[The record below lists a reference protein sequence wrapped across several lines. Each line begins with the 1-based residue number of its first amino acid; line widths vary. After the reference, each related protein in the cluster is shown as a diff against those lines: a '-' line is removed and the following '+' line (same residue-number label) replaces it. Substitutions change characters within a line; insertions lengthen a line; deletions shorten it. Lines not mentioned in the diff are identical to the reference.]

1 MRNEMLLESI
11 WQGEIVTTQTKMCKE
26 VSRLLRMMV
35 PLQTVCL
42 SAKSGVKRSCII
54 SENLEVMP
62 AIPLGDILAEELS
75 ADVPLGSLIVILK
88 EQNLTGPLKKSE
100 VSFQL
105 GLLVGD
111 ALLDIIGG
119 GTFPLHYEAEALEV
133 MENSYY
139 HLIESDAYWRR
150 DICPRQFRAGLTQS
164 LNEYWKAISGP
175 SQKGCCGIKPINGRR
190 KVTTPWLE
198 RQNTNAKSVNL
209 AHIQSKVTDR
219 SDWKKI
225 VIEAVMSEIRA
236 DAVRAYYH

>member
-26 VSRLLRMMV
+26 VSRLLRMML

-54 SENLEVMP
+54 AENLEVMP
-62 AIPLGDILAEELS
+62 EIPLGDVLAEELS
-75 ADVPLGSLIVILK
+75 ADVPFGSLIVILK
-88 EQNLTGPLKKSE
+88 EQSLTVPLKKSE

-111 ALLDIIGG
+111 ALLDIIGS
-119 GTFPLHYEAEALEV
+119 GTFPLHCEAEALEV

-139 HLIESDAYWRR
+139 HLIDSDEYWRR

-164 LNEYWKAISGP
+164 LNEYWNAVAQDDLAIS
-175 SQKGCCGIKPINGRR
+175 SFNR
-190 KVTTPWLE
+190 KATTPWLE
-198 RQNTNAKSVNL
+198 EQNTTAKSVNL
-209 AHIQSKVTDR
+209 AQLQSKMTDR
-219 SDWKKI
+219 SNWKKI
-225 VIEAVMSEIRA
+225 VIEAVIGEIRA
-236 DAVRAYYH
+236 DAARAYYH

>member
-26 VSRLLRMMV
+26 VSRLLSVML

-54 SENLEVMP
+54 SDNLEIMP
-62 AIPLGDILAEELS
+62 ALPLGDVLAEELS
-75 ADVPLGSLIVILK
+75 TEVPFGSLIVILK

-100 VSFQL
+100 ISFQL

-111 ALLDIIGG
+111 ALLDIIGS
-119 GTFPLHYEAEALEV
+119 GTFPLHCEAEALEV

-139 HLIESDAYWRR
+139 HFIESDEYWRR

-164 LNEYWKAISGP
+164 LNEYWNAIASDNPAISG
-175 SQKGCCGIKPINGRR
+175 SNR
-190 KVTTPWLE
+190 KSTAPWLE
-198 RQNTNAKSVNL
+198 KQVTNVKCVNL
-209 AHIQSKVTDR
+209 AHLQSNLTDR

-225 VIEAVMSEIRA
+225 VIEAVMSEIKT
-236 DAVRAYYH
+236 DAVRVYYH